1 MTDARYTRELCYR
14 HIDTARAYG
23 NEASVGHALPGSGVQ
38 RDEVSLTTK
47 FYPGGSDPVAEASP
61 LTTGAR
67 LDDPRLA
74 GVGRRHGTSRALES
88 KRW

>member
-1 MTDARYTRELCYR
+1 MTDARYTRELGYR
-14 HIDTARAYG
+14 HIDTARAYR

-38 RDEVSLTTK
+38 RDEVFLTIK
-47 FYPGGSDPVAEASP
+47 VYPGGSDPVA
-61 LTTGAR
+61 AR